1 MLWDTHMHCRFSGDS
16 EADPEDMIAAAQ
28 ATGLDGICFTDHL
41 DYDFPSDPPDLFL
54 LDPDAYEQA
63 IHALAKKYEGIFP
76 VRCGIEIGVQPHLHE
91 KLHDV
96 VRMHDFDQVICSS
109 HAIDGKDPYYKTFFE
124 GREEQAAYRRYFES
138 ILENLEGYSDFDVYG
153 HIDYVVRYGPNTNKF
168 YSYDAYGDVL
178 DAILKKL
185 IDMGKGIEINTGGF
199 KYGLGHPN
207 PCEDILKHYRS
218 YGGEIITIGSDAHEP
233 KHVAYDFAKVPQ
245 ILREA
250 GFTYY
255 TVFEKRRPQF
265 LPLPE

>member
-28 ATGLDGICFTDHL
+28 AAGLDGICFTDHL

-76 VRCGIEIGVQPHLHE
+76 VRCGIEVGVQPHLHE

-168 YSYDAYGDVL
+168 YSYDSYGDVL